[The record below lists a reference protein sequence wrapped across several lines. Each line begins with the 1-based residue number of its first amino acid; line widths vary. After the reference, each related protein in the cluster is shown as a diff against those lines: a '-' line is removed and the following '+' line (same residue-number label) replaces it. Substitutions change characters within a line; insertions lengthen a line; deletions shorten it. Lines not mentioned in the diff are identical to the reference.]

1 MADPAAGGGAAGRR
15 GSGGT
20 ASAADGWPVAG
31 GAGWGG
37 IGGKQRK
44 ARMRRRKTD
53 GVGGKWREVDE
64 GRRGCTLALSCDG
77 SAPFMPFDKDLIP
90 GHLFQGGRPFHSLQ

>member
-53 GVGGKWREVDE
+53 RVGGKRHEVDE
-64 GRRGCTLALSCDG
+64 GRWGCTLAPLVRRVGPFYALRQGFNSW
-77 SAPFMPFDKDLIP
+77 APLP
-90 GHLFQGGRPFHSLQ
+90 GRPFHSLQ

>member
-53 GVGGKWREVDE
+53 RVGGKRHEVDE
-64 GRRGCTLALSCDG
+64 GRWVARLPSRAT
-77 SAPFMPFDKDLIP
+77 
-90 GHLFQGGRPFHSLQ
+90 GRPLLCPSTRI